1 MSAIATRA
9 LDTQVAVEAPEG
21 ILLELRPAGAAPRL
35 YAFALDFFIRLT
47 LFVMLSIPLGS
58 MGGIGV
64 ALLLITAFLLE
75 WFYPVVFEL
84 WMRGATPGKRA
95 LGLKVIM
102 DSGLPVTPAAS
113 IARNLLRFADFL
125 PFGYAAGFA
134 CMLLRHDFKRLGDLA
149 AGTLVVY
156 ETSRVRVPKLAPA
169 APQPPARPLSAAEQ
183 AALIALAQRAP
194 RLTDERV
201 EELAHLADPVL
212 GTARWAPEAPRAPR
226 LLAVAHWLYGHR

>member
-1 MSAIATRA
+1 VVPA
-9 LDTQVAVEAPEG
+9 LDTQVAVETPEG
-21 ILLELRPAGAAPRL
+21 ILLLLRPAGVAPRL
-35 YAFALDFFIRLT
+35 FAFALDFFIRIT
-47 LFVMLSIPLGS
+47 LFIVLSIPLSS
-58 MGGIGV
+58 MGGIGI

-95 LGLKVIM
+95 LGIKVIL

-113 IARNLLRFADFL
+113 ITRNLLRFADFL
-125 PFGYAAGFA
+125 PVGYAFGFA

-156 ETSRVRVPKLAPA
+156 ETAKLRVPRLVA
-169 APQPPARPLSAAEQ
+169 ATPQPPVRPLNATEQ

-194 RLTDERV
+194 RLTEERV
-201 EELAHLADPVL
+201 EELAHLADAAL
-212 GTARWAPEAPRAPR
+212 GTGRWAPDAPRAPR